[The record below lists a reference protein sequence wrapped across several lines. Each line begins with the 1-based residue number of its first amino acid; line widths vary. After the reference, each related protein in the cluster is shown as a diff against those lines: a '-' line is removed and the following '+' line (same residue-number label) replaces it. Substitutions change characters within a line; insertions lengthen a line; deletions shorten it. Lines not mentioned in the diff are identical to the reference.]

1 MFWQILQ
8 LLQRLSLLFR
18 LHLCYGSFPRT
29 LSAAEEREAFVRLKL
44 GDRAARDLL
53 ISHNLRLVSHVA
65 KKYHAGRH
73 EPDDLVSIGSIGLI
87 KAVDSF
93 DPAQGTRFS
102 TYAARCIENEI
113 LMQFR
118 LDMKAKNDISMS
130 EPLDVDDEGGPLTVS
145 DVLCDDT
152 DIAQLTEHAQDR
164 AAMLAAVK
172 RLPARESMVLRLR
185 YALDGGA
192 PLTQQQVAKR
202 LGISRSYIS
211 RIEKHAIET
220 LQKKLAQHM

>member
-18 LHLCYGSFPRT
+18 LHLSYGSFPRT

-73 EPDDLVSIGSIGLI
+73 EPDDRVSIGSIGLI

-102 TYAARCIENEI
+102 TYAARCIGNEI
-113 LMQFR
+113 LMS
-118 LDMKAKNDISMS
+118 L
-130 EPLDVDDEGGPLTVS
+130 
-145 DVLCDDT
+145 
-152 DIAQLTEHAQDR
+152 R
-164 AAMLAAVK
+164 AAKKQKREISLYSAIGADSEGNEITLADVMGTEEGEVARYVEQGVDMEKAFDAVK
-172 RLPARESMVLRLR
+172 RCLSSREQTVIVLRYGLTGHPCMPQR
-185 YALDGGA
+185 EVAAL
-192 PLTQQQVAKR
+192 
-202 LGISRSYIS
+202 LGISRSYVS
-211 RIEKHAIET
+211 RIEKKA
-220 LQKKLAQHM
+220 LQKMAEHMA